1 MRFKTIFL
9 AGSILLGLSNLSFGQ
24 GTIVGSKHDFS
35 QTVNAWNFTTPVASA
50 YQGQICLPCHT
61 PHTANIT
68 TAGAN
73 APLWSHTL
81 SSQTY
86 TLYSGYK
93 FSATGH
99 GAATQTQPDGSS
111 KLCLA
116 CHDGTVALAGFT
128 VGGGTYYAPV
138 GGATMATFNGG
149 SGTGFANLG
158 TDLSTTH
165 PISFVYDA
173 TLASNDRHLYNPNS
187 TMSGI
192 HGNNIS
198 TDMLE
203 TAADGT
209 TKLQCISCHDPHN
222 AAGANHLLIKSNAG
236 SALCYTCHK
245 I

>member
-1 MRFKTIFL
+1 MRFKTFFFASSL
-9 AGSILLGLSNLSFGQ
+9 LLGLSNLSHGQ
-24 GTIVGSKHDFS
+24 GTIVGSSHDFS
-35 QTVNAWNFTTPVASA
+35 QAVNTWNFTTPVAAA

-61 PHTANIT
+61 PHTSNVT

-73 APLWSHTL
+73 APLWAHNL
-81 SSQTY
+81 SSQPY

-93 FSATGH
+93 FTATGH
-99 GAATQTQPDGSS
+99 GASTQTQPDGSS
-111 KLCLA
+111 KLCLS
-116 CHDGTVALAGFT
+116 CHDGTIALSGFQA
-128 VGGGTYYAPV
+128 GGGAYSSTTGY
-138 GGATMATFNGG
+138 TMATFNGG
-149 SGTGFANLG
+149 SGVGYANLG

-173 TLASNDRHLYNPNS
+173 TLASNDRHLYNPAT

-192 HGNNIS
+192 HGNSIA

-203 TAADGT
+203 TAPDGT
-209 TKLQCISCHDPHN
+209 ANKMQCISCHDPHN

>member
-1 MRFKTIFL
+1 MRFKTFFL

-35 QTVNAWNFTTPVASA
+35 QAVNTWNFTAPVAAS

-68 TAGAN
+68 TAGSN
-73 APLWSHTL
+73 APLWSHQL
-81 SSQTY
+81 STQTY

-93 FSATGH
+93 FTSSQH
-99 GAATQTQPDGSS
+99 GSSTQTQPDGSS

-128 VGGGTYYAPV
+128 VGGSAAYAAS
-138 GGATMATFNGG
+138 ATIATFNGG
-149 SGTGFANLG
+149 SGVGNANQG
-158 TDLSTTH
+158 TDMSTTH
-165 PISFVYDA
+165 PISFVYDVN
-173 TLASNDRHLYNPNS
+173 LSNNDRHLYNPSS
-187 TMSGI
+187 TMSGV
-192 HGNNIS
+192 HGGTINA
-198 TDMLE
+198 DMLE

-209 TKLQCISCHDPHN
+209 AKMQCISCHDPHN